1 MVVVVL
7 YEAVH
12 VFTGGAGKAVKAS
25 SSRPPTAS
33 ATSAI
38 PRPSP
43 SARVTLGGH
52 SVAAS
57 GQPILLLNPGLVAPG
72 GQVSVQ
78 GSGFDPGATV
88 EVRLL
93 AKRSSRGTEVAMGK
107 TNKTGS
113 LFTEFTMPSSAS
125 GSGPTVV
132 AQESGSSKSATAQLV
147 SPAGAASASIVGKA
161 AGQPGDTVTVS
172 ATGFGPGETV
182 DVYWGRMNGTPAAT
196 LTADGSGSISRAS
209 VPVGVAP
216 VGPTT
221 LVLVG
226 TKTDATATAP
236 YQMLGLYPNTTPHPY
251 AVLSGKTMT
260 YTGSGFAPGEQV
272 LIYFN
277 ASGGTPALTV
287 QANSGG
293 SFSTSFVVP
302 FGLTGRQTLTAIG
315 EESRAAVTTGFD
327 VLPYD
332 PSAQASTYGAL
343 PGTTISFYASGFAAN
358 EVVEVYLGRG
368 QGNSGKLVSAFR
380 VDGHGNAAAAGNY
393 VIPNGAGPALY
404 FTLVGQ
410 QSGGTATAKVSVT
423 TPSQPVTVPSQPP
436 YTLPPSL
443 GGTPSPQPTPG
454 DTFRLGARP
463 RRSPRRTVRQP
474 VRYGRIARSR
484 GYGPTAHS
492 RGPPGGQEMI
502 PIPAGLPIWRTP
514 HEPDLRPGWAARAG
528 PHYPH
533 CRLHGTRG
541 GPGVGRVEAGLS
553 LGPRRGLGSAGPDHD
568 GAGAVP
574 DSGGSVPGAPRGPGD
589 RPSAAPGGLGVL
601 GGGERRRRGRGRRRP
616 DRPPLR
622 HADCPA
628 SGGHAGTGGMA
639 GPSTCQRGRSH
650 RRRPACAGR
659 FQRGRL
665 AMRVT

>member
-1 MVVVVL
+1 MPSAEMRIVQSPPAGGHSTESPAQEERVDQGPPPPGNTEGPPPENAPTKRSGKSKWKPILAGLVVVAIA
-7 YEAVH
+7 YEGVH
-12 VFTGGAGKAVKAS
+12 VFNGGGGKAVNAS
-25 SSRPPTAS
+25 SSSSPAAS
-33 ATSAI
+33 ATSPI

-43 SARVTLGGH
+43 STRVTLGGH
-52 SVAAS
+52 SVAAA

-72 GQVSVQ
+72 GQVTVQ

-88 EVRLL
+88 VVRLL
-93 AKRSSRGTEVAMGK
+93 AKRSSQGTEVAMGK

-125 GSGPTVV
+125 GSGTTVV
-132 AQESGSSKSATAQLV
+132 AQEQGSSKSANAQLV

-182 DVYWGRMNGTPAAT
+182 NVYWGRMNGTPAAT

-209 VPVGVAP
+209 VKVGVAP

-226 TKTDATATAP
+226 AKTAATATAP
-236 YQMLGLYPNTTPHPY
+236 YQMLGLYPSTTPHPY

-315 EESRAAVTTGFD
+315 EQSRAAVTTGFT
-327 VLPYD
+327 VLPYS
-332 PSAQASTYGAL
+332 PVAQVSTYGAM
-343 PGTTISFYASGFAAN
+343 PGTTVSFYASGFAPN
-358 EVVEVYLGRG
+358 EVVQVYLGRG
-368 QGNSGKLVSAFR
+368 QGNSGQLVGAFR
-380 VDGHGNAAAAGNY
+380 VDGRGNAAAAGKY

-404 FTLVGQ
+404 FTMVGQ

-423 TPSQPVTVPSQPP
+423 APAQPVTVPSQPP

-443 GGTPSPQPTPG
+443 GGTS
-454 DTFRLGARP
+454 
-463 RRSPRRTVRQP
+463 
-474 VRYGRIARSR
+474 
-484 GYGPTAHS
+484 
-492 RGPPGGQEMI
+492 
-502 PIPAGLPIWRTP
+502 
-514 HEPDLRPGWAARAG
+514 
-528 PHYPH
+528 
-533 CRLHGTRG
+533 
-541 GPGVGRVEAGLS
+541 
-553 LGPRRGLGSAGPDHD
+553 SAQ
-568 GAGAVP
+568 
-574 DSGGSVPGAPRGPGD
+574 
-589 RPSAAPGGLGVL
+589 PSAAQSSASQPSAGQSSGSQASAGQ
-601 GGGERRRRGRGRRRP
+601 P
-616 DRPPLR
+616 S
-622 HADCPA
+622 ASQPA
-628 SGGHAGTGGMA
+628 AG
-639 GPSTCQRGRSH
+639 S
-650 RRRPACAGR
+650 
-659 FQRGRL
+659 
-665 AMRVT
+665 

>member
-1 MVVVVL
+1 MESSSSERHSAEKPPAGGRLLQIPSAENPPAGGKLLEMPSAEMRIVQSPSAGGHSTESPAQEERVDQSPPPAMNTEGPPPENPPKKRSGKSKWKPVLAGLVVVVIL

-12 VFTGGAGKAVKAS
+12 MFTGGGGKAVNAS
-25 SSRPPTAS
+25 SSSSPTAS

-43 SARVTLGGH
+43 STRVTLGGH
-52 SVAAS
+52 SVAAA

-93 AKRSSRGTEVAMGK
+93 AKRSSQGTEVAMGK
-107 TNKTGS
+107 TNKTGL
-113 LFTEFTMPSSAS
+113 LFTEFTMPSSAG
-125 GSGPTVV
+125 GSGITVV

-147 SPAGAASASIVGKA
+147 SPVGAASASIVGKS

-236 YQMLGLYPNTTPHPY
+236 YQMLGLYPTTTPHPY

-287 QANSGG
+287 QSNSGG

-315 EESRAAVTTGFD
+315 EQSRAAVTTGFD
-327 VLPYD
+327 VLPYS
-332 PSAQASTYGAL
+332 PVAQVSTYGAM
-343 PGTTISFYASGFAAN
+343 PGTTVSFYASGFAAN

-368 QGNSGKLVSAFR
+368 QGSSGQLVTAFR
-380 VDGHGNAAAAGNY
+380 VDSHGSAAAAGSY
-393 VIPNGAGPALY
+393 VIPNTSGALT
-404 FTLVGQ
+404 FTMVGQ
-410 QSGGTATAKVSVT
+410 ESGGTATAKVSVT
-423 TPSQPVTVPSQPP
+423 AASQPVNVPSQSP

-443 GGTPSPQPTPG
+443 GGTPSPQPSASGTP
-454 DTFRLGARP
+454 
-463 RRSPRRTVRQP
+463 SSQP
-474 VRYGRIARSR
+474 
-484 GYGPTAHS
+484 
-492 RGPPGGQEMI
+492 
-502 PIPAGLPIWRTP
+502 
-514 HEPDLRPGWAARAG
+514 
-528 PHYPH
+528 
-533 CRLHGTRG
+533 
-541 GPGVGRVEAGLS
+541 
-553 LGPRRGLGSAGPDHD
+553 SAGQ
-568 GAGAVP
+568 
-574 DSGGSVPGAPRGPGD
+574 
-589 RPSAAPGGLGVL
+589 PSA
-601 GGGERRRRGRGRRRP
+601 
-616 DRPPLR
+616 
-622 HADCPA
+622 
-628 SGGHAGTGGMA
+628 SQSGTGA
-639 GPSTCQRGRSH
+639 
-650 RRRPACAGR
+650 
-659 FQRGRL
+659 
-665 AMRVT
+665 

>member
-1 MVVVVL
+1 MEIPTPERPITESPLSRGSFMESSSSERRSAEKPPTGGRLLEIPAAENPPTGGKLLEMPSAEMRSAESPFAGGPSTQSPSQEDRVGHSPPQPGNTEGPPPQNPPKKRPGKSKWKPVLAGLVVLVVL

-12 VFTGGAGKAVKAS
+12 AFTGGAGKTVKAS
-25 SSRPPTAS
+25 SSSSPSAS

-43 SARVTLGGH
+43 STRVTLGGH
-52 SVAAS
+52 SVAAA

-93 AKRSSRGTEVAMGK
+93 AKRSSQGTEVAMGK
-107 TNKTGS
+107 TSKTG
-113 LFTEFTMPSSAS
+113 LLTTQFTMPSSVS
-125 GSGPTVV
+125 GSGTTVV
-132 AQESGSSKSATAQLV
+132 AQEQGSSKSATAQLV
-147 SPAGAASASIVGKA
+147 SPVGAASASIVGKA
-161 AGQPGDTVTVS
+161 AGQPGDTVTIS

-209 VPVGVAP
+209 VKVGVAP

-236 YQMLGLYPNTTPHPY
+236 YQMLGLYPSTTPHPY

-277 ASGGTPALTV
+277 ASSGTPALTV

-315 EESRAAVTTGFD
+315 EQSRAAVTTGFD
-327 VLPYD
+327 VLPYS
-332 PSAQASTYGAL
+332 PVAQVSTYGAM
-343 PGTTISFYASGFAAN
+343 PGTTVSFYASSFAPN

-368 QGNSGKLVSAFR
+368 QGNSGQLVSAFR
-380 VDGHGNAAAAGNY
+380 VDGRGNAAAAGKY
-393 VIPNGAGPALY
+393 VIPNGTGPALY
-404 FTLVGQ
+404 FTMVGQ

-423 TPSQPVTVPSQPP
+423 APAQPVTVPSQPP
-436 YTLPPSL
+436 YSLPPSL
-443 GGTPSPQPTPG
+443 GGTPSPQP
-454 DTFRLGARP
+454 
-463 RRSPRRTVRQP
+463 
-474 VRYGRIARSR
+474 
-484 GYGPTAHS
+484 
-492 RGPPGGQEMI
+492 
-502 PIPAGLPIWRTP
+502 
-514 HEPDLRPGWAARAG
+514 
-528 PHYPH
+528 
-533 CRLHGTRG
+533 
-541 GPGVGRVEAGLS
+541 
-553 LGPRRGLGSAGPDHD
+553 SAGHSS
-568 GAGAVP
+568 ASQSSA
-574 DSGGSVPGAPRGPGD
+574 AQ
-589 RPSAAPGGLGVL
+589 PSASKSA
-601 GGGERRRRGRGRRRP
+601 
-616 DRPPLR
+616 
-622 HADCPA
+622 
-628 SGGHAGTGGMA
+628 AG
-639 GPSTCQRGRSH
+639 S
-650 RRRPACAGR
+650 
-659 FQRGRL
+659 
-665 AMRVT
+665 

>member
-1 MVVVVL
+1 MESSSSERRSAEKPPAGGRLLEIPSAENPPTGGKLLEIPSAENPPTGGKLLEVPSAAMRSVENPSAGGHSTESPSQEERVAQSPPQPGNTEGPPPENPLKKRPGKGKWKPVLTGLVVVVVL

-12 VFTGGAGKAVKAS
+12 MFTGGGGKAVNAS
-25 SSRPPTAS
+25 SSSSPSAS
-33 ATSAI
+33 ATSVI

-52 SVAAS
+52 SIAAS

-93 AKRSSRGTEVAMGK
+93 AKRSSQGTEVAMGK

-113 LFTEFTMPSSAS
+113 LFTEFTMPSSMS
-125 GSGPTVV
+125 GSGTTVV
-132 AQESGSSKSATAQLV
+132 AQEQGSSKSATAQLV
-147 SPAGAASASIVGKA
+147 SPVGAASASIVGKA
-161 AGQPGDTVTVS
+161 AGQPGDAVTVS

-182 DVYWGRMNGTPAAT
+182 NVYWGRMNGTPAAT
-196 LTADGSGSISRAS
+196 LTADSSGSIGRAS
-209 VPVGVAP
+209 VKVGVAP

-236 YQMLGLYPNTTPHPY
+236 YQMLGLYPSTTPHPY

-277 ASGGTPALTV
+277 ASGGTPALSV

-315 EESRAAVTTGFD
+315 AESRAAVTTGFD
-327 VLPYD
+327 VLPYS
-332 PSAQASTYGAL
+332 PVAQVSTYGAM
-343 PGTTISFYASGFAAN
+343 PGTTVSFYASGFAAN

-368 QGNSGKLVSAFR
+368 QGNSGQLVSAFR
-380 VDGHGNAAAAGNY
+380 VDGHGSAAAAGKY
-393 VIPNGAGPALY
+393 VIPNGTGPALY
-404 FTLVGQ
+404 FTMVGQ

-443 GGTPSPQPTPG
+443 GGTPSPQP
-454 DTFRLGARP
+454 
-463 RRSPRRTVRQP
+463 
-474 VRYGRIARSR
+474 
-484 GYGPTAHS
+484 
-492 RGPPGGQEMI
+492 
-502 PIPAGLPIWRTP
+502 
-514 HEPDLRPGWAARAG
+514 
-528 PHYPH
+528 
-533 CRLHGTRG
+533 
-541 GPGVGRVEAGLS
+541 
-553 LGPRRGLGSAGPDHD
+553 SAGQSSASQPST
-568 GAGAVP
+568 AQ
-574 DSGGSVPGAPRGPGD
+574 
-589 RPSAAPGGLGVL
+589 PSASQ
-601 GGGERRRRGRGRRRP
+601 
-616 DRPPLR
+616 
-622 HADCPA
+622 PA
-628 SGGHAGTGGMA
+628 AG
-639 GPSTCQRGRSH
+639 S
-650 RRRPACAGR
+650 
-659 FQRGRL
+659 
-665 AMRVT
+665 

>member
-1 MVVVVL
+1 MEIPSPERRIAESPLSRGSFMESSSPERRIAESPLSRGNFMESSSSEKHSAEKPPTGGRLLEIPAAENPPAGGRLLEIPSAENPPAGGKLLEIPSAEMRSATSPAAGGHSTESPAQEERVDQSPPPPSSAEGPPPENPPKKRSGKSKWKPVLAGLVVVVL
-7 YEAVH
+7 GYEGVH
-12 VFTGGAGKAVKAS
+12 VFTGGGGKAVNAS
-25 SSRPPTAS
+25 SSGSPSAS

-38 PRPSP
+38 PSPTPST
-43 SARVTLGGH
+43 RVTLGGH
-52 SVAAS
+52 SVAAG

-93 AKRSSRGTEVAMGK
+93 AKRSSQGTEVAMGK

-125 GSGPTVV
+125 GSDMTVV
-132 AQESGSSKSATAQLV
+132 AQENGSTKSATAQLV

-182 DVYWGRMNGTPAAT
+182 NVFWGRMNGTPAAT

-209 VPVGVAP
+209 VKVGVAP

-236 YQMLGLYPNTTPHPY
+236 YQMLGLYPSTTPHPY

-277 ASGGTPALTV
+277 ASGGMPALTV
-287 QANSGG
+287 QASSGG

-315 EESRAAVTTGFD
+315 EQSRAAVTTGFD
-327 VLPYD
+327 VLPYS
-332 PSAQASTYGAL
+332 PVAQVSTYGAM
-343 PGTTISFYASGFAAN
+343 PGTTVSFYASGFAPG

-368 QGNSGKLVSAFR
+368 QGNSGQLVSAFR
-380 VDGHGNAAAAGNY
+380 VDGRGNAAAAGTY
-393 VIPNGAGPALY
+393 VIPNAAGPALF
-404 FTLVGQ
+404 FTMVGQ

-423 TPSQPVTVPSQPP
+423 APAQPVNVPSQPP

-443 GGTPSPQPTPG
+443 GGKASPQPSASGTQSATSG
-454 DTFRLGARP
+454 TS
-463 RRSPRRTVRQP
+463 SPQ
-474 VRYGRIARSR
+474 
-484 GYGPTAHS
+484 
-492 RGPPGGQEMI
+492 
-502 PIPAGLPIWRTP
+502 
-514 HEPDLRPGWAARAG
+514 
-528 PHYPH
+528 
-533 CRLHGTRG
+533 
-541 GPGVGRVEAGLS
+541 
-553 LGPRRGLGSAGPDHD
+553 
-568 GAGAVP
+568 
-574 DSGGSVPGAPRGPGD
+574 
-589 RPSAAPGGLGVL
+589 PSA
-601 GGGERRRRGRGRRRP
+601 
-616 DRPPLR
+616 D
-622 HADCPA
+622 H
-628 SGGHAGTGGMA
+628 
-639 GPSTCQRGRSH
+639 PSTGQS
-650 RRRPACAGR
+650 AAGS
-659 FQRGRL
+659 
-665 AMRVT
+665 

>member
-1 MVVVVL
+1 MESSSSERRSAEKPPTGGRLLEIPAAENPPTGGKLLEMPSAETRSAESPFAGRHSTESPSQEDRPGQTPPPSGNIEGPPPQNPPKKRSGKSKWKPVLTGLVVLVVL

-25 SSRPPTAS
+25 SSSSSPSAS
-33 ATSAI
+33 ATRAI

-43 SARVTLGGH
+43 STRVTLGGH
-52 SVAAS
+52 SVAAA

-88 EVRLL
+88 AVRLL
-93 AKRSSRGTEVAMGK
+93 AKRSSQGTEVAMGK
-107 TNKTGS
+107 TNKTGL
-113 LFTEFTMPSSAS
+113 LFTQFTMPSSAG
-125 GSGPTVV
+125 GSGMTVV
-132 AQESGSSKSATAQLV
+132 AQEQGSSKSATAQLV

-182 DVYWGRMNGTPAAT
+182 NVYWGRMNGTPAAT

-209 VPVGVAP
+209 LKVGVAP

-236 YQMLGLYPNTTPHPY
+236 YQMLGLYPSTTPHPY

-277 ASGGTPALTV
+277 ASSGTPALTV

-315 EESRAAVTTGFD
+315 EESRAAVTTGFS
-327 VLPYD
+327 VLPYS
-332 PSAQASTYGAL
+332 PVAQVSTYGAM
-343 PGTTISFYASGFAAN
+343 PGTTVSFYASSFAPN

-368 QGNSGKLVSAFR
+368 QGNSGQLVSAFR
-380 VDGHGNAAAAGNY
+380 VDGRGNAAAAGKY
-393 VIPNGAGPALY
+393 VIPNGTGPALY
-404 FTLVGQ
+404 FTMVGQ

-423 TPSQPVTVPSQPP
+423 APAQPVTVPSQPP

-443 GGTPSPQPTPG
+443 GGTPSPKP
-454 DTFRLGARP
+454 
-463 RRSPRRTVRQP
+463 
-474 VRYGRIARSR
+474 
-484 GYGPTAHS
+484 
-492 RGPPGGQEMI
+492 
-502 PIPAGLPIWRTP
+502 
-514 HEPDLRPGWAARAG
+514 
-528 PHYPH
+528 
-533 CRLHGTRG
+533 
-541 GPGVGRVEAGLS
+541 
-553 LGPRRGLGSAGPDHD
+553 SAGQSS
-568 GAGAVP
+568 AGQ
-574 DSGGSVPGAPRGPGD
+574 
-589 RPSAAPGGLGVL
+589 PSASQ
-601 GGGERRRRGRGRRRP
+601 
-616 DRPPLR
+616 
-622 HADCPA
+622 PA
-628 SGGHAGTGGMA
+628 AG
-639 GPSTCQRGRSH
+639 S
-650 RRRPACAGR
+650 
-659 FQRGRL
+659 
-665 AMRVT
+665 